1 MMKMTKFNAILKEH
15 KDRVYSYALYLSKNQ
30 DDAEDITQEVFVKL
44 YHQLENNQPEKP
56 EAWLMRVTHN
66 HCMDY
71 MRRRSAVH
79 RRQTDLKD
87 WTHPGDYTDMESPD
101 ATVESKETRERL
113 FSAMDQLPN
122 KTRSILLLH
131 YFQGMKLDE
140 IAGAMELNL
149 NTVKVTLHRG
159 RKMLEDTIQQ
169 YYPELKEV

>member
-1 MMKMTKFNAILKEH
+1 MMKMTKFNTILKEH

-56 EAWLMRVTHN
+56 EAWLIRVTYN

-79 RRQTDLKD
+79 RRQASLTDWID
-87 WTHPGDYTDMESPD
+87 ANDSAHQESPD
-101 ATVESKETRERL
+101 ATVENKEKRERL
-113 FSAMDQLPN
+113 FRAMDQLPN
-122 KTRSILLLH
+122 KARSILLMH
-131 YFQGMKLDE
+131 YFQGMKLEE
-140 IAGAMELNL
+140 IAEAMDLNL

-159 RKMLEDTIQQ
+159 RKMLETTIQTH
-169 YYPELKEV
+169 YPELKEV